1 MIGYAAGRGLFCKSY
16 IWAFGKEIQGMP
28 ARDKRLSAATLSVGF
43 KHIQCNSELTETLVG
58 ANHGFFPAAIKPAT
72 L

>member
-1 MIGYAAGRGLFCKSY
+1 
-16 IWAFGKEIQGMP
+16 MP

-43 KHIQCNSELTETLVG
+43 KHVECNSELTETLVG